1 MLGVTTLPP
10 SGLTLPM
17 EDMVSLSEA
26 AMNQAVMA
34 ELLGVVSA
42 TLSQAEASELSQE
55 DWSAALALPL
65 DACTAHL

>member
-1 MLGVTTLPP
+1 MK
-10 SGLTLPM
+10 
-17 EDMVSLSEA
+17 DMVSLSEA

-42 TLSQAEASELSQE
+42 TLSQAEASELRQE

>member
-1 MLGVTTLPP
+1 
-10 SGLTLPM
+10 M